1 MAQPTTIEDAIEQ
14 NAKGPKRVQVA
25 NQSVEPQ
32 AIADQIKADEYLA
45 AKSAA
50 KKAQM
55 GLRFSKIIPPG
66 AG

>member
-14 NAKGPKRVQVA
+14 NALGPKRVQVA
-25 NQSVEPQ
+25 NQSVERQ
-32 AIADQIKADEYLA
+32 SIDDQIQADQYLSAKQAA
-45 AKSAA
+45 AKPHF
-50 KKAQM
+50 